1 MNEDI
6 FLTQEQLD
14 KLKEEY
20 QYYVHT
26 KRPEVV
32 ERIREAKSFGDLSE
46 NSEYDAAR
54 EEQSFVEAKIKE
66 LDAIITNAQLI
77 GDVADSDT
85 VVLGTVVTYEDVE
98 SKTKHTYKIVGV
110 GADPLDAN
118 EPSISTNTPV
128 ARALLGN
135 KVGSLVTIEAPSGV
149 KQVKIKKIK

>member
-1 MNEDI
+1 MNDEI

-66 LDAIITNAQLI
+66 LDAIINNAQLI
-77 GDVADSDT
+77 SEVVDSDT
-85 VVLGTVVTYEDVE
+85 VVLGTVVTYEE
-98 SKTKHTYKIVGV
+98 LKTKKKHTYKIVGV

-128 ARALLGN
+128 ARALLGA
-135 KVGSLVTIEAPSGV
+135 KVGDEVTIEAPSGV
-149 KQVKIKKIK
+149 KKVKIKKIK